1 MAHEI
6 DMTNGRANI
15 AFLGS
20 RKDVWH
26 RLGQEMQPGQSLE
39 TWAQMA
45 GLGWQAVKVPSY
57 ASLPDGRMVA
67 VDDQSH
73 IMRDDTWGHLGTA
86 TDGYQLVQPQAVL
99 EWFQEYIAQ
108 DERFALDVAGA
119 LRGGRTI
126 WATATFNG
134 PLNAGG
140 DEHRARL
147 LMSTT
152 FDGSGATI
160 NQATMTRTVCAN
172 TLAVATSDKRAVIR
186 TTHRSKF
193 NKDKVRKELADIAA
207 SFDTYR
213 AMADAMRD
221 CTMERD
227 QMSAFFKSL
236 LDIPLDAKRDDI
248 SPRKL
253 GAFEDLGTAYIETV
267 KEGTPAFSA
276 WAALNSVTR
285 YADHGRAVRNAA
297 ANGGEEAA
305 RFYNAN
311 FNGTGAT
318 MKANAVAFLMP
329 LIRDRVAVAA

>member
-1 MAHEI
+1 MAHMI
-6 DMTNGRANI
+6 DMTNDRANI

-20 RKDVWH
+20 RNDVWH
-26 RLGQEMQPGQSLE
+26 RLGQEMEPGQSIE
-39 TWAQMA
+39 AWAAAA
-45 GLGWQAVKVPSY
+45 GLGWNAAKVPSL
-57 ASLPDGRMVA
+57 ARLPNGTIQEIE
-67 VDDQSH
+67 DQQH
-73 IMRDDTWGHLGTA
+73 IMRDDTWSHLGTA
-86 TDGYQLVQPQAVL
+86 SEGYQLVQPKAVL
-99 EWFQEYIAQ
+99 EWFQEYISA
-108 DERFALDVAGA
+108 DDRFALDVAGS

-134 PLNAGG
+134 PLQAGG

-172 TLAVATSDKRAVIR
+172 TLAVATADKRAVVR
-186 TTHRSKF
+186 TIHRSKF
-193 NKDKVRKELADIAA
+193 NKDKVRRELADIAA

-221 CTMERD
+221 CTMAKD
-227 QMSAFFKSL
+227 QVAEFFKSL
-236 LDIPLDAKRDDI
+236 LDIPLESKKDDL
-248 SPRKL
+248 SARKL
-253 GAFEDLGTAYIETV
+253 SSWEDLGTAYAETLA
-267 KEGTPAFSA
+267 EGTPQGTA
-276 WAALNSVTR
+276 WAALNAVTR
-285 YADHGRAVRNAA
+285 YADHGRAIRNAS

-318 MKANAVAFLMP
+318 MKAKAVQFLMP
-329 LIRDRVAVAA
+329 LIKDRMLVAA